1 MSDYQYQE
9 IFETW
14 RNKTLSEG
22 FTLNQFR
29 SRYNFF
35 VERDNICELTKAVGA
50 KMAYMSL
57 VKQHQEELR
66 LVQSEMENVRWI

>member
-14 RNKTLSEG
+14 RNKALSAG

>member
-1 MSDYQYQE
+1 MRNSKYTE

-14 RNKTLSEG
+14 KRKALDAG

-29 SRYNFF
+29 EKFNFF
-35 VERDNICELTKAVGA
+35 VETNNTCEITKAVGA

-57 VKQHQEELR
+57 VKQHNVELQ
-66 LVQSEMENVRWI
+66 LVNKEMENVQWL

>member
-14 RNKTLSEG
+14 RNKALSAG

-29 SRYNFF
+29 ARFNFF
-35 VERDNICELTKAVGA
+35 VEADNVCELTKAVGA
-50 KMAYMSL
+50 KMAYASL
-57 VKQHQEELR
+57 IKQHKEELQLMQR
-66 LVQSEMENVRWI
+66 EMENVRWL

>member
-9 IFETW
+9 IFESW
-14 RNKTLSEG
+14 RNKALSNG

-29 SRYNFF
+29 MQYNFF
-35 VERDNICELTKAVGA
+35 VEADNTCELTKAVGA

-57 VKQHQEELR
+57 VKQRQDELQ
-66 LVQSEMENVRWI
+66 LVQREMENMQWL

>member
-14 RNKTLSEG
+14 RKKTLAAG
-22 FTLNQFR
+22 FSLNKFR
-29 SRYNFF
+29 ERFNFF
-35 VERDNICELTKAVGA
+35 VTNDNTCELTKAVGA
-50 KMAYMSL
+50 KMTYVSL

-66 LVQSEMENVRWI
+66 LVQSEMENARWI

>member
-14 RNKTLSEG
+14 RNKALSAG

-29 SRYNFF
+29 NRYNFF
-35 VERDNICELTKAVGA
+35 VEADNVCELTKAVGA
-50 KMAYMSL
+50 KMTYVSL
-57 VKQHQEELR
+57 VRQHQEELR

>member
-1 MSDYQYQE
+1 MSEQKYQE
-9 IFETW
+9 IFESW
-14 RNKTLSEG
+14 RIKTLSAG

-35 VERDNICELTKAVGA
+35 VEHDNTCELTKAVGA

-57 VKQHQEELR
+57 VKQRQEELNIMQR
-66 LVQSEMENVRWI
+66 EMENVRWL